1 MGAADGHKLRLAY
14 VVSHPI
20 QYQAPLLRRLAQ
32 QPDIDLTVFFWSN
45 HSIIGYADRGFGGVE
60 VKWDVPLLEGYKSEF
75 LPVIRRSNEVSLTA
89 PINRGVF
96 KALRRGKFDAV
107 WLHGYWN
114 LNSFLTMAAAKVLDI
129 PVLLRAEST
138 LIDFERSTYRLLI
151 KKVFFS
157 ILKSFVSAVLPVS
170 TLNRQYWTYYLGENF
185 PAFMMPY
192 AVDNE
197 YFQRAS
203 RDASLARETFRRQL
217 GIEAGRPI
225 ILYASKMIARKRCG
239 DLIDAYV
246 RMRPMGD
253 GQLPYLLLVGD
264 GPERSGIEARTRAAG
279 ASRVIFL
286 GFQNQSEL
294 GRFFDLCDVFVLPSV
309 NEPFGL
315 IVNEVM
321 NAARAV
327 VVSDEVGCQYDL
339 VRDGENGRVFRAR
352 NVEELREAL
361 ESLVSDPADCRRM
374 GQCGLEIINAW
385 SFEQDIQGLR
395 QALHFVVGSQP
406 NPASDSLPA

>member
-75 LPVIRRSNEVSLTA
+75 RPLIRRSNEVSLTA

-138 LIDFERSTYRLLI
+138 LIDFERSTYRLFI

-170 TLNRQYWTYYLGENF
+170 TLNRQYWTYYLGDKF

-225 ILYASKMIARKRCG
+225 I
-239 DLIDAYV
+239 
-246 RMRPMGD
+246 
-253 GQLPYLLLVGD
+253 
-264 GPERSGIEARTRAAG
+264 
-279 ASRVIFL
+279 
-286 GFQNQSEL
+286 
-294 GRFFDLCDVFVLPSV
+294 
-309 NEPFGL
+309 
-315 IVNEVM
+315 
-321 NAARAV
+321 
-327 VVSDEVGCQYDL
+327 
-339 VRDGENGRVFRAR
+339 
-352 NVEELREAL
+352 
-361 ESLVSDPADCRRM
+361 
-374 GQCGLEIINAW
+374 
-385 SFEQDIQGLR
+385 
-395 QALHFVVGSQP
+395 
-406 NPASDSLPA
+406 